1 MKYMENRVFVDTNIW
16 IYGLTESDLET
27 DKNKRKI
34 SLNLFENILAEGRS
48 IYISVQV
55 INECHWNFIKKF
67 KLSDNLAVKGIQE
80 NVIPISNIVSM
91 SLSTYMTANDLRS
104 KHNFSYWDSLIVA
117 SALENAC
124 EVLYT
129 EDLQDGHVIEGRL
142 RIVNP
147 FK

>member
-1 MKYMENRVFVDTNIW
+1 MENRVFVDTNIW
-16 IYGLTESDLET
+16 IYGLTESDLDA
-27 DKNKRKI
+27 DKNKRAI
-34 SLNLFENILAEGRS
+34 SLNLFENLLAKGKS

-67 KLSDNLAVKGIQE
+67 KLPDELAGKLIQE

-91 SLSTYMTANDLRS
+91 NLSTYMMANNLRS
-104 KHNFSYWDSLIVA
+104 KYNFSYWDSLIIA
-117 SALENAC
+117 SAIESGC

-129 EDLQDGHVIEGRL
+129 EDMQDGQVVEDSL

>member
-1 MKYMENRVFVDTNIW
+1 MENRVFVDTNIW
-16 IYGLTESDLET
+16 IYGLTESDLDA
-27 DKNKRKI
+27 DKNKRAI
-34 SLNLFENILAEGRS
+34 SLNLFENLLAEGRS

-55 INECHWNFIKKF
+55 LNECHWNFIKKF
-67 KLSDNLAVKGIQE
+67 KLPDELAVNVIQE

-91 SLSTYMTANDLRS
+91 NLSTYMMANDLRS
-104 KHNFSYWDSLIVA
+104 KYNFSYWDSLIVA
-117 SALENAC
+117 SALESGC

-129 EDLQDGHVIEGRL
+129 EDMQDGQVIEDRL

>member
-1 MKYMENRVFVDTNIW
+1 MN
-16 IYGLTESDLET
+16 S
-27 DKNKRKI
+27 
-34 SLNLFENILAEGRS
+34 
-48 IYISVQV
+48 
-55 INECHWNFIKKF
+55 
-67 KLSDNLAVKGIQE
+67 
-80 NVIPISNIVSM
+80 
-91 SLSTYMTANDLRS
+91 MTANDLRS

>member
-1 MKYMENRVFVDTNIW
+1 MENRVFVDTNIW
-16 IYGLTESDLET
+16 IYGLTESDLDA
-27 DKNKRKI
+27 DKNKRAI
-34 SLNLFENILAEGRS
+34 SLNLFENLLAEGRS

-55 INECHWNFIKKF
+55 LNECHWNFIKKF
-67 KLSDNLAVKGIQE
+67 KLPDELAGKVIQE

-91 SLSTYMTANDLRS
+91 NLSTYMMANDLRS
-104 KHNFSYWDSLIVA
+104 KYNFSYWDSLIVA
-117 SALENAC
+117 SALESGC

-129 EDLQDGHVIEGRL
+129 EDMQDGQVIEDRL